1 MCVTIDILLIS
12 GKSQENVY
20 RMTFLMT
27 YKSFTDASTVFAM
40 LTDRYVM
47 QPPPGLTEAQLEE
60 WKEKKLRPAQ
70 SRVLTTLTEWVDRY
84 RLVKDEPHL
93 VPLLKEFLPLVTDPP
108 NNAANTAKRIL
119 QSIEKHETFASSSS
133 SHSSSSSVPSPPLP
147 VPTKRLK
154 IPPLGGSSS
163 RGSRP
168 KSDLIKYDSLEFAHH
183 LTLVEYR
190 LYAKIRPAECM
201 MWPKVQKG
209 PDVENLVRFC
219 ATSDKLVAWVKYSIL
234 KEDGLGKRADVID
247 FWTKVAEVRTRRRLS
262 SRAPH

>member
-1 MCVTIDILLIS
+1 MMLIS

-47 QPPPGLTEAQLEE
+47 QQPPGLTEAQLEE
-60 WKEKKLRPAQ
+60 WKDKKLRPAQ
-70 SRVLTTLTEWVDRY
+70 SRVLVTLTEWVDRY
-84 RLVKDEPHL
+84 RLVKDELHL

-108 NNAANTAKRIL
+108 NNANAAKRIL
-119 QSIEKHETFASSSS
+119 QSIEKHEAFASSSS

-154 IPPLGGSSS
+154 IPPLGVSSS
-163 RGSRP
+163 KGSRS
-168 KSDLIKYDSLEFAHH
+168 KNELLKIDSLEFAQH

-201 MWPKVQKG
+201 TWPKVQKG
-209 PDVENLVRFC
+209 PEVENLARFC
-219 ATSDKLVAWVKYSIL
+219 ATSDKLVAWVKYSVL
-234 KEDGLGKRADVID
+234 KEDGMGKRADVID
-247 FWTKVAEVRTRRRLS
+247 FWTKVAEVRTRKLLS
-262 SRAPH
+262 LRAGD